1 MGESTI
7 TTAFLVLTLSC
18 AILAQEMIEQD
29 DSSWFDQH
37 NDVYAEHSVQNRT
50 VDIRSDVIEK
60 YRFLTDFIFSARR
73 LSGSPKISGSATA
86 TSAGAASTSTCPR
99 RTTLC
104 SRSSSTAARRPMSP
118 SCWRIELE
126 TILHEFWCFTI
137 RKKACAFTSRTL
149 AFKTLT

>member
-7 TTAFLVLTLSC
+7 TTGFLVLTVSC
-18 AILAQEMIEQD
+18 AILTQEMIGQD

-50 VDIRSDVIEK
+50 VDIRSDVISLASIS
-60 YRFLTDFIFSARR
+60 FTQISIFSARR
-73 LSGSPKISGSATA
+73 LSGSPKMSGSATA

-126 TILHEFWCFTI
+126 TILHEVLRFTI
-137 RKKACAFTSRTL
+137 TDKASTRA
-149 AFKTLT
+149 